1 MSQQTATTS
10 QLKAPKCA
18 RCLFQMI
25 LVGNPMHL
33 YWRCGNCGAV
43 KLS

>member
-1 MSQQTATTS
+1 MSQQTAAST
-10 QLKAPKCA
+10 QLKPPKCA
-18 RCLFQMI
+18 RCLIQMI
-25 LVGNPMHL
+25 LDGTPKHP